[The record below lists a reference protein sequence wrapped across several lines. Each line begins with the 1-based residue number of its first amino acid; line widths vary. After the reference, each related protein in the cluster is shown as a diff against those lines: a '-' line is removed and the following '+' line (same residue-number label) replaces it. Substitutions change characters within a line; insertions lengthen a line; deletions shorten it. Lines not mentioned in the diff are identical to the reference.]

1 MFVVGELRRLQV
13 IDNPFIILINLSK
26 VIAPSLR
33 TLISSLI
40 N

>member
-13 IDNPFIILINLSK
+13 IDNPFIILTNLSK

-33 TLISSLI
+33 AFISSLI